1 MLLMSG
7 QNKAGAIS
15 ALLLIGLLALVV
27 SLSSVGPRVSAI
39 ARMQNATVTL
49 TPCDDSVDDGECSDY
64 RDELTNTATAELAT
78 QTARAIATSNALTTT
93 TTATTTLGV
102 GTPTVTRTPVLSPTS
117 FTAVATLAPSPIQP
131 TPIAAP
137 QQLAPTE
144 TPTVIPA
151 DALTCFPGQPLVI
164 TGDGPARAAFLV
176 YFGQRVVSGGSV
188 APSGRFATTLIV
200 GRERA
205 GVYPVT
211 VRVRGTTQV
220 LLEIS
225 CAVPDVTPTLVPR
238 ARELP

>member
-1 MLLMSG
+1 MSR

-27 SLSSVGPRVSAI
+27 SLSSVGTRVSAI
-39 ARMQNATVTL
+39 ARMQNPTVTL

-78 QTARAIATSNALTTT
+78 QTARAIATSNAGTATATTT
-93 TTATTTLGV
+93 TTSGV
-102 GTPTVTRTPVLSPTS
+102 GTPTVTPTLSPTS
-117 FTAVATLAPSPIQP
+117 LTTAATLAPSPIQP
-131 TPIAAP
+131 TPIVEP
-137 QQLAPTE
+137 QRLEPTE
-144 TPTVIPA
+144 TPTVIP
-151 DALTCFPGQPLVI
+151 DSALICFPGQPLVI

-188 APSGRFATTLIV
+188 APNGRFATTLIV

-205 GVYPVT
+205 GVYSIT
-211 VRVRGTTQV
+211 VRVRGTAKV
-220 LLEIS
+220 LLETS
-225 CAVPDVTPTLVPR
+225 CVVPDVTPTFVPR